1 MKMSRSWDSTM
12 SMIPK
17 GGDTIW
23 GDLDWSPEEGYVTSK
38 RRQRDNDTQSE
49 RHSATGN
56 PGSQTKSVKYGR
68 IISFGK
74 DMAEA
79 PSSEIE
85 RIDFLV
91 RLYVP
96 LESIEIPYYFS
107 FPF

>member
-1 MKMSRSWDSTM
+1 M

-38 RRQRDNDTQSE
+38 RRKRDNDTQSE
-49 RHSATGN
+49 SHSATGN

-74 DMAEA
+74 DVAEA
-79 PSSEIE
+79 PLSEIE

-91 RLYVP
+91 RLYIP
-96 LESIEIPYYFS
+96 LESSEITYSFS
-107 FPF
+107 SPF